1 MQAHSPEHAHHGT
14 DAKAGPSGHIGKE
27 GHYGRFAI
35 MLVLSFVS
43 MYVLMYAMV
52 DRFSNALPNL
62 NQFYMAGLMVAP
74 MAVIELMLMRSMFP
88 DRRKNAVILAIAVL
102 ALVAFW
108 LAIRL
113 QIGIGDRQFLKSMV
127 PHHAGA
133 ILMCER
139 SRANDPQIRR
149 LCDEIEASQKAEI
162 ALMKSLLA
170 QRNERD
176 TEASPN

>member
-1 MQAHSPEHAHHGT
+1 MQAHSSHHASHGT
-14 DAKAGPSGHIGKE
+14 EQKSRHDHASQG
-27 GHYGRFAI
+27 GHYGRLAI

-88 DRRKNAVILAIAVL
+88 DRKKNAVILVIAVL
-102 ALVAFW
+102 AAVAFW
-108 LAIRL
+108 LAIRM

-127 PHHAGA
+127 PHHASA
-133 ILMCER
+133 VLMCER
-139 SRANDPQIRR
+139 LRADDPRIGR

-162 ALMKSLLA
+162 ALMKSMLA
-170 QRNERD
+170 QQNGRG
-176 TEASPN
+176 TEASSN

>member
-1 MQAHSPEHAHHGT
+1 MQAHSSHPASHGT
-14 DAKAGPSGHIGKE
+14 EQKSQHDHASRG

-35 MLVLSFVS
+35 MLLLSFAS

-74 MAVIELMLMRSMFP
+74 MAIIELVLMRSMFP
-88 DRRKNAVILAIAVL
+88 DRRKNTIILAVAVL
-102 ALVAFW
+102 AFVACW
-108 LAIRL
+108 LAIRM

-133 ILMCER
+133 ILMCDR
-139 SRANDPQIRR
+139 SRADDPRIGR

-162 ALMKSLLA
+162 ALMKALLA
-170 QRNERD
+170 QRSD
-176 TEASPN
+176 GAAEASSN

>member
-1 MQAHSPEHAHHGT
+1 MQAHSSHHASPGT
-14 DAKAGPSGHIGKE
+14 EAKSSHSGHMDKQ

-43 MYVLMYAMV
+43 MYLLMYAMV
-52 DRFSNALPNL
+52 DRFSNVLPNF

-74 MAVIELMLMRSMFP
+74 MAVIELLLMRSMFP
-88 DRRKNAVILAIAVL
+88 DRRKNAIILAVAVL
-102 ALVAFW
+102 AFVAFW
-108 LAIRL
+108 LAIRM

-139 SRANDPQIRR
+139 LRADDPEIQR
-149 LCDEIEASQKAEI
+149 LCDEIKTSQKAEI
-162 ALMKSLLA
+162 KLMKSMLA
-170 QRNERD
+170 EGRS
-176 TEASPN
+176 EADS

>member
-1 MQAHSPEHAHHGT
+1 MQTHSSRHASQGAE
-14 DAKAGPSGHIGKE
+14 AKVDHSGHADQGH
-27 GHYGRFAI
+27 HYGRFAV
-35 MLVLSFVS
+35 MLLLSFVS

-74 MAVIELMLMRSMFP
+74 MAVIELLLMGSMFP
-88 DRRKNAVILAIAVL
+88 DRRKNVVILAVSLL
-102 ALVAFW
+102 ALIAFW
-108 LAIRL
+108 LAIRM
-113 QIGIGDRQFLKSMV
+113 QVGIGDRQFLKSMV

-139 SRANDPQIRR
+139 LRADDPQIRG
-149 LCDEIEASQKAEI
+149 LCDEIKASQKAEI

-170 QRNERD
+170 RQEN
-176 TEASPN
+176 